1 MIARRSTRHCASSR
15 SSPGPLMVMPYEKI
29 EFDETGQN
37 PHARELMLQ
46 VQGGKVVT
54 VWPDNY
60 ASAKPV
66 IPFR

>member
-1 MIARRSTRHCASSR
+1 
-15 SSPGPLMVMPYEKI
+15 MVMPYAGI

-46 VQGGKVVT
+46 VQNGKVVT
-54 VWPDNY
+54 VWPDNA